1 MVNTGR
7 VPLWLVGLVG
17 GFAVI
22 TMTKNI
28 NQPVAY
34 PIFTFRWLAI
44 HGLAVPTVFFLGG
57 ITAMQFIQR

>member
-1 MVNTGR
+1 M
-7 VPLWLVGLVG
+7 
-17 GFAVI
+17 A
-22 TMTKNI
+22 KNI

-34 PIFTFRWLAI
+34 PIFRWLAI